1 MNVTE
6 LFKQKDTKL
15 NTEIEDYVQS
25 NVCMKR
31 QIGII
36 NQIEKLISSR
46 NKYEEEKERIKEE
59 NAFKKEFSGEEIL
72 KIKEILSLI

>member
-1 MNVTE
+1 
-6 LFKQKDTKL
+6 
-15 NTEIEDYVQS
+15 
-25 NVCMKR
+25 MKR